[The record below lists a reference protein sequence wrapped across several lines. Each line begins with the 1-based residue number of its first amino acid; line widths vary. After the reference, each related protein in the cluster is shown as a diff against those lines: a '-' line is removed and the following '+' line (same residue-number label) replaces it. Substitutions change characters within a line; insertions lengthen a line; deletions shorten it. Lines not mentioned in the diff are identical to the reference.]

1 MATEPDV
8 PLFPDDDQH
17 HHDDEDD
24 DDGLSLQQS
33 NWLVSSSA

>member
-1 MATEPDV
+1 MATETDV
-8 PLFPDDDQH
+8 LLFADDDQH